1 MLQSLRSGA
10 RSPIMK
16 FFLLFLAGGF
26 ALWGIGDGTTGLIG
40 GSDKAISAGDAS
52 VSPREVAIEFE
63 RTRRSFLT
71 NTTTEEAL
79 QGGLLNEVVGALS
92 RDVLIRAE
100 AKNLGLTVTRA
111 MQSDAIRNDAGFKDD
126 FGKFSEGRFT
136 QALAG
141 AGLSETEYLQR
152 VGGALMRDQ
161 LIGALAAGSRFDR
174 NSASIIAAYDLERRT
189 VRLTSFAVDTDSVSA
204 PDDATLDK
212 YFAKNKTTYDAP
224 ILRTVKVASIS
235 AEMIAKDIKISADD
249 IKTAYDNRQD
259 EFTTAETRDLR
270 QMVFESKADAKTAL
284 DRLAKGESFAAVA
297 KDMLSLTEADTKL
310 GRMSKDALDAALAD
324 AAFSAEINKPVGPV
338 ESPFGQHIVL
348 VDAITEGGTTSL
360 AEASPKIEAKLRAE
374 KAIDLLYDRANQLED
389 SLGTGASLSEAAAK
403 VGGRVDSIQQIDR
416 NGLTIDGTPVG
427 NGLAPLVQDSGF
439 LDLVWNTPIGDISV
453 LQEGSDD
460 VFFVAEVV
468 AETPAR
474 ARPLAEVRD
483 RVIADWKQTQAIKS
497 ARAQA
502 DKAALNTGDS
512 GTLSEPFR
520 RNGTGLDHQAA
531 RLIATTAFKQEKGNS
546 SVIETGREAI
556 VVKTVDILPAKA
568 DDVKTASDYV
578 GDLMNNAMREDMLN
592 ILLISLADKHD
603 LQLNTAP
610 VRQLLIGSR

>member
-152 VGGALMRDQ
+152 VSGALMRDQ
-161 LIGALAAGSRFDR
+161 LIGALAAGSRFDS

-212 YFAKNKTTYDAP
+212 YFAKNKATYDAP

-297 KDMLSLTEADTKL
+297 KDMLSLTDADTKL
-310 GRMSKDALDAALAD
+310 GRISKDALDTALA
-324 AAFSAEINKPVGPV
+324 
-338 ESPFGQHIVL
+338 
-348 VDAITEGGTTSL
+348 
-360 AEASPKIEAKLRAE
+360 
-374 KAIDLLYDRANQLED
+374 
-389 SLGTGASLSEAAAK
+389 
-403 VGGRVDSIQQIDR
+403 
-416 NGLTIDGTPVG
+416 
-427 NGLAPLVQDSGF
+427 
-439 LDLVWNTPIGDISV
+439 
-453 LQEGSDD
+453 
-460 VFFVAEVV
+460 
-468 AETPAR
+468 
-474 ARPLAEVRD
+474 
-483 RVIADWKQTQAIKS
+483 
-497 ARAQA
+497 
-502 DKAALNTGDS
+502 
-512 GTLSEPFR
+512 
-520 RNGTGLDHQAA
+520 
-531 RLIATTAFKQEKGNS
+531 
-546 SVIETGREAI
+546 
-556 VVKTVDILPAKA
+556 
-568 DDVKTASDYV
+568 
-578 GDLMNNAMREDMLN
+578 
-592 ILLISLADKHD
+592 
-603 LQLNTAP
+603 
-610 VRQLLIGSR
+610 